1 MHNHPIFYFL
11 RLVLVSQTM
20 PTFEGVSENGGTP
33 QWMIYKG
40 KSYEPM
46 DDSGVPLF
54 SDTPISLSN
63 SEQNHFDVCI
73 RPSVRRRH
81 LGRGRGGRFKPWGWI
96 WMVSNMANEDN
107 INDNL

>member
-54 SDTPISLSN
+54 FGHPHFPVEFRTKSLRRLHQAVRTPPTP
-63 SEQNHFDVCI
+63 
-73 RPSVRRRH
+73 RP
-81 LGRGRGGRFKPWGWI
+81 GEGGRFKPWGWI